1 MVIKR
6 QTTIKIIAFILVFFT
21 MLITLPIKRY
31 YNDNISITRTE
42 KIKTIK
48 YGKQIV
54 ISLCEDKNSSLFIT
68 YKKDIISNGNLD
80 FYGYDVITGSLHDK
94 RIYCVRDE
102 VKHKTMIIVYK
113 DKNLLKTAILKL
125 IDKNILTL
133 TEYQYYRLNRFL
145 FGYRRPI
152 LDVIGTISNIDR

>member
-1 MVIKR
+1 MVKR

-31 YNDNISITRTE
+31 YNDNISITR
-42 KIKTIK
+42 
-48 YGKQIV
+48 
-54 ISLCEDKNSSLFIT
+54 
-68 YKKDIISNGNLD
+68 
-80 FYGYDVITGSLHDK
+80 
-94 RIYCVRDE
+94 DE

-113 DKNLLKTAILKL
+113 DKKLLKTAILKL

-152 LDVIGTISNIDR
+152 LDVIGTVSNIDR